1 MYATSRLAARAYNV
15 VQEYLHSYRTEHKI
29 TKDTPKDEL
38 HAVFNEARRIAHE
51 AVQILRRDLRIKE
64 GICDDEG
71 EDVTDFPIDEPKM
84 DDQVQQNLQLRNDPP
99 LEEVSAMAE
108 EDESTESGGVVDPP
122 DSTSASQVEDSRQLH
137 EMKAE
142 KETSDLSCH
151 NES

>member
-1 MYATSRLAARAYNV
+1 M

-64 GICDDEG
+64 GVDDDEG
-71 EDVTDFPIDEPKM
+71 EDIADFTIDESKM
-84 DDQVQQNLQLRNDPP
+84 EDQVQQNLQLLKDPP
-99 LEEVSAMAE
+99 LEEISAMVE
-108 EDESTESGGVVDPP
+108 KDESTEFGGVVDPP
-122 DSTSASQVEDSRQLH
+122 DTTSASQVEDSRQLH
-137 EMKAE
+137 EMKAD
-142 KETSDLSCH
+142 KETSVLPCH